1 MNCCICLED
10 NNSNFINPRYCSC
23 KMYFHEECLN
33 KCEEFNIYC
42 PVCRKKNKTII
53 FRNDFH
59 DILHNLERP
68 LEIFIRNPNFLTFT
82 LILIYTLTV
91 TIFVFIPILIYIIYP
106 NILKY
111 ILDILIVTL
120 CIFGIFLFIK

>member
-1 MNCCICLED
+1 MNCSICLED
-10 NNSNFINPRYCSC
+10 NDDKFINPRYCAC
-23 KMYFHEECLN
+23 KMYFHEKCLDQ
-33 KCEEFNIYC
+33 CEEFNIFC
-42 PVCRKKNKTII
+42 PVCRKKHKTIL

-59 DILHNLERP
+59 DILHNFERP

-82 LILIYTLTV
+82 LVLLYTISV
-91 TIFVFIPILIYIIYP
+91 TIFVFIPALIYIFYP

-111 ILDILIVTL
+111 ILDIIIIIL